1 MGASD
6 TLSEATAP
14 VKLPVWHCPTAGS
27 RRLVRS
33 PVLQGWYPNSG
44 FNRFGFDAPDSLYK
58 ALSDCRD
65 RYGFYCSGLIFRRL
79 YDLNSRAYA
88 GRYKTDADTTPP
100 KMPSVPP
107 LVQERER
114 EDQHEKLLPW
124 HYKLAKLIDCEIYQ
138 ASEDATRKDPLLL
151 ALIDFSRV
159 YTHFLVSNTADYNAA
174 PWGTI

>member
-1 MGASD
+1 MKFTGRYTA
-6 TLSEATAP
+6 ATA
-14 VKLPVWHCPTAGS
+14 KALKGS
-27 RRLVRS
+27 PRLVCQ
-33 PVLQGWYPNSG
+33 VTEDGTIYICNG
-44 FNRFGFDAPDSLYK
+44 FLLCTMNAPE
-58 ALSDCRD
+58 
-65 RYGFYCSGLIFRRL
+65 
-79 YDLNSRAYA
+79 YA
-88 GRYKTDADTTPP
+88 GRYKTDADTTTPE
-100 KMPSVPP
+100 MPSVPP

>member
-1 MGASD
+1 MSCFIMSD
-6 TLSEATAP
+6 QAHAATANT
-14 VKLPVWHCPTAGS
+14 LEYI
-27 RRLVRS
+27 L
-33 PVLQGWYPNSG
+33 NSG

-100 KMPSVPP
+100 EMPSVPP

-138 ASEDATRKDPLLL
+138 RHQKRP
-151 ALIDFSRV
+151 
-159 YTHFLVSNTADYNAA
+159 AA
-174 PWGTI
+174 PGPDRLLPRLHAFPRFQHRRLQRRPMGHDLTPPPDTFAGRTGQQSDPTP

>member
-1 MGASD
+1 M
-6 TLSEATAP
+6 
-14 VKLPVWHCPTAGS
+14 
-27 RRLVRS
+27 LVS
-33 PVLQGWYPNSG
+33 KCT
-44 FNRFGFDAPDSLYK
+44 PDSLYK

-100 KMPSVPP
+100 EMPSVPP

-159 YTHFLVSNTADYNAA
+159 YTHFLVSNAADYNAA